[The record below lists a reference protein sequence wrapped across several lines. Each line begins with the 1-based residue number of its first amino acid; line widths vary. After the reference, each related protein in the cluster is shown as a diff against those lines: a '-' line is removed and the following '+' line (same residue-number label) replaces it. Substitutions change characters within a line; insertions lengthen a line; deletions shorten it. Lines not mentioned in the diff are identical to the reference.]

1 MEGKGLYNFMVRKML
16 EGRPKVIKDLLRD
29 EGKQMI
35 NKIFV
40 CRKPIQKTFEKI
52 INALTFGKF
61 KKKMKQ
67 YNYDSMFHLQL
78 FVKLENG
85 KTYMIEKNQ
94 RVNVKRVSSNE
105 QYGHATKKCLPL
117 DISHRRIILNTLITN
132 AEAVPNLYRY
142 NAFKDNCQK
151 FVYDLLNRSGISQF
165 NDFIMQQV
173 NEFAPGVFKKVL
185 RGITDVAGFVDY
197 AKRGGRY
204 Q

>member
-40 CRKPIQKTFEKI
+40 CRKPIQKTFVKI

-85 KTYMIEKNQ
+85 KTYMIE
-94 RVNVKRVSSNE
+94 
-105 QYGHATKKCLPL
+105 
-117 DISHRRIILNTLITN
+117 
-132 AEAVPNLYRY
+132 
-142 NAFKDNCQK
+142 
-151 FVYDLLNRSGISQF
+151 
-165 NDFIMQQV
+165 
-173 NEFAPGVFKKVL
+173 
-185 RGITDVAGFVDY
+185 
-197 AKRGGRY
+197 
-204 Q
+204 